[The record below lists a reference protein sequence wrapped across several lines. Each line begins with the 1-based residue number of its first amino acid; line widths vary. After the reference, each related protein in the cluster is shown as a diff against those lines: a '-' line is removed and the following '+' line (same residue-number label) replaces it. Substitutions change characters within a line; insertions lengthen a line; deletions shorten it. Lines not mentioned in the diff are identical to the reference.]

1 MADLCPVP
9 TRFRELNKQ
18 GHLDAVKYAGLGPAD
33 PREPSTE
40 FWAAKMEKWGVSEG
54 VARTRLCLNCAHYK
68 NDPETIECVINGQK
82 LLASEVDP
90 TWADIS
96 GEPAAVC
103 TMWPITC
110 SALRTC
116 DDWEDPSMD
125 EDNAN
130 VLFCG
135 PKEDTEELQ
144 YVSEL
149 QKDVARML
157 KDVKP

>member
-9 TRFRELNKQ
+9 TRFKELNLQ
-18 GHLDAVKYAGLGPAD
+18 GHRDAIAYANLGPAD
-33 PREPSTE
+33 PREPSNE
-40 FWAAKMEKWGVSEG
+40 YWAQKMETWGVSEG
-54 VARTRLCLNCAHYK
+54 VARTRLCMNCAHYK
-68 NDPETIECVINGQK
+68 NDEETLACIANGQQ

-90 TWADIS
+90 TWADIEGGPS
-96 GEPAAVC
+96 AIC

-116 DDWEDPSMD
+116 DDWEDPATD

-135 PKEDTEELQ
+135 PDEDELSLEQDIKRMIEEIKGVQ
-144 YVSEL
+144 S
-149 QKDVARML
+149 
-157 KDVKP
+157 

>member
-9 TRFRELNKQ
+9 TRFKELNLQ
-18 GHLDAVKYAGLGPAD
+18 GHRDAIKYAALGPAD

-40 FWAAKMEKWGVSEG
+40 YWAQKMELWGVSEG
-54 VARTRLCLNCAHYK
+54 VARTRLCMNCAHYK
-68 NDPETIECVINGQK
+68 NDSETLACITSGQQ
-82 LLASEVDP
+82 LLASEVDS
-90 TWADIS
+90 TWADIEGGPS
-96 GEPAAVC
+96 AVC

-116 DDWEDPSMD
+116 DDWEDPAMD

-135 PKEDTEELQ
+135 PDDEE
-144 YVSEL
+144 VEL
-149 QKDVARML
+149 SLEQDIARML